1 MNIFIWMNMPSHHQ
15 SYFFDKLN
23 EQSTLKVGYYGSVS
37 KDRIA
42 LGWQATNNLKDYEI
56 EVNITQIDSM
66 IEQYADYIHIVPG
79 YGSAFTRTLAKKL
92 GQQGISWVHWSE
104 NSSVGLRWYFTYF
117 LKKWYAGLVNKN
129 ALGVLAQGIKAKNDF
144 YRWGINRNK
153 NLTYLTYS
161 IKSLEPA
168 HPLEAIKDWANNRKV
183 FLFLGRIEQLKG
195 IDILIRAFSKLS
207 QDDGWCL
214 ALVGQTNKKIDYN
227 TLIDKLDLSN
237 KVKIFPPVS
246 VENVSKVLVLADVFI
261 LPSRYDGWGVVLNE
275 ALSLNKP
282 LIASDMV
289 GAAWHLIEHG
299 INGFRFKSE
308 NVNELSQYMQAYI
321 DNPELIHIHASHA
334 PKIYQKYSSEA
345 MVDNL
350 LTNLSNWLDHEKN
363 SH

>member
-23 EQSTLKVGYYGSVS
+23 EQSTLKVGYYGNVS

-42 LGWQATNNLKDYEI
+42 LGWQAKNNLKDYEI
-56 EVNITQIDSM
+56 EINIKKIDST
-66 IEQYADYIHIVPG
+66 IEKYDDYIHIVPG
-79 YGSAFTRTLAKKL
+79 YGSTFTRTLAKKL
-92 GQQGISWVHWSE
+92 SRQGIIWVHWSE
-104 NSSVGLRWYFTYF
+104 KSTPGIMWYKSYF
-117 LKKWYAGLVNKN
+117 IKKWYANLVNKY
-129 ALGVLAQGIKAKNDF
+129 ALGVLAQGLQAQQDF
-144 YRWGINRNK
+144 YRWGIDKNK
-153 NLTYLTYS
+153 NMTYLTYS
-161 IKSLEPA
+161 IM
-168 HPLEAIKDWANNRKV
+168 PLNKALLLPEINHWVNGRKV
-183 FLFLGRIEQLKG
+183 FLFLGQMITRKGVDLLINAFAALKNDKWCMVLVG
-195 IDILIRAFSKLS
+195 NGDKKSSYENLISKLGLKE
-207 QDDGWCL
+207 Q
-214 ALVGQTNKKIDYN
+214 I
-227 TLIDKLDLSN
+227 
-237 KVKIFPPVS
+237 KIFPFVNSKEINTVLS
-246 VENVSKVLVLADVFI
+246 VADVFI
-261 LPSRYDGWGVVLNE
+261 LPSRNDGWGVVLNE